1 MCLCEHSKGEERA
14 GKCPN
19 VLPSHSWECFMALSV
34 HSAKSLLEGDR
45 SRDQAGIV
53 ADPGLA
59 GTCAYQAG
67 EPQVLLE
74 VALCHC
80 PQSSPTL
87 PQECCL

>member
-19 VLPSHSWECFMALSV
+19 VLPSRSWECFMALSV